1 MSRKSEAITTETP
14 EKFQLAVKKAAAL
27 LRAGGIVALPTETVY
42 GLAANALDPAAVAG
56 IFEAK
61 GRPAHNPVIV
71 HVSDVEMARRC
82 AGEWPELAQRL
93 ADEFWPG
100 PLTLVVKRA
109 DDVPDIVTAGGKTV
123 GIRRPRHE
131 FFEAVIREC
140 GFPLAA
146 PSANVSNQLSPTTAA
161 HVAEQMEGRA
171 PLIVDGG
178 ACEVGIESTVVDLT
192 GARLKVLRPGMIG
205 EGKLERVSTGEVA
218 SAGAERLKRKRED
231 EGGVNEAPL
240 RSPGQLSRHYAP
252 KARLIVLTWMDHT
265 TLAARLREHEV
276 DRADACLL
284 TFDPGRGGAD
294 WKRVLRLSDDPGEV
308 ARTLYSSLHDADRSG
323 ARWIVVEAPPPE
335 AEWNAIADRLKR
347 ASA

>member
-1 MSRKSEAITTETP
+1 MSRKSEVITTETP
-14 EKFQLAVKKAAAL
+14 EKFQFAVKKAAAL

-42 GLAANALDPAAVAG
+42 GLAANALDPAAVEG

-71 HVSDVEMARRC
+71 HVADVEMARRC

-100 PLTLVVKRA
+100 PLTLVVERA
-109 DDVPDIVTAGGKTV
+109 DEAPDVVTAGGETV
-123 GIRRPRHE
+123 GIRRPRHL

-161 HVAEQMEGRA
+161 HVAEQMTGRV

-178 ACEVGIESTVVDLT
+178 ACEVGIESTVVDAT
-192 GARLKVLRPGMIG
+192 GNRPVVLRPGMIG
-205 EGKLERVSTGEVA
+205 EGELLRVWERESADVGRMEEEKKDEDA
-218 SAGAERLKRKRED
+218 S
-231 EGGVNEAPL
+231 NPAPL

-252 KARLIVLTWMDHT
+252 RAKLLVLEWDGDSGLSQLLQRHD
-265 TLAARLREHEV
+265 V
-276 DRADACLL
+276 DRADACLMA
-284 TFDPGRGGAD
+284 FHPEKAGGD
-294 WKRVLRLSDDPGEV
+294 WKSVLRMPDDPLEV
-308 ARTLYSSLHDADRSG
+308 ARTLYSNLHEADRSG
-323 ARWIVVEAPPPE
+323 ARWIVAEAPPPGSD
-335 AEWNAIADRLKR
+335 WNAIADRLKR